1 MRPFLLYVAVV
12 LFGTVTNPNNVANEE
27 DSVNIFQRLCN
38 LCSLL
43 LLILKISTEKYR
55 EIEKEKYS
63 TQFKFFFS
71 ICMK

>member
-1 MRPFLLYVAVV
+1 MRPFLLYVV

-55 EIEKEKYS
+55 EIEKEK
-63 TQFKFFFS
+63 
-71 ICMK
+71 I